1 MPARPP
7 ASQDTAAA
15 AQPMWKRQWAIQIIS
30 HRFTFP
36 HSQQHRWQL
45 ATINYFRLASCVL
58 HVSGS
63 VSDLFT
69 LSPDPDPDPRYYL
82 KLPGINIKVFYYL
95 TIFASTQSRKWLRQP
110 ALGGWI
116 KRSNC
121 IYIFSSS
128 SITFQHGMFR
138 KLRSSEIPL
147 KDIML

>member
-1 MPARPP
+1 MGHPDHLTQIHLPAF
-7 ASQDTAAA
+7 AAA
-15 AQPMWKRQWAIQIIS
+15 PLTIS
-30 HRFTFP
+30 NN
-36 HSQQHRWQL
+36 QL
-45 ATINYFRLASCVL
+45 FQAGQLCVTY
-58 HVSGS
+58 VSGS

-82 KLPGINIKVFYYL
+82 KLPGINIKLFYYL
-95 TIFASTQSRKWLRQP
+95 KIFASTQSRKWMRQP

-138 KLRSSEIPL
+138 KLRSSEILL